1 MKKFRVGDFYEDW
14 SGEIIGE
21 TDDYNEA
28 VRIKNQRIDDTDGEC
43 DVWIYAVVGDSLM
56 PIKSR
61 KDLKKVLAA

>member
-1 MKKFRVGDFYEDW
+1 MKKFRVCDFYEDW

-21 TDDYNEA
+21 TDNYNEA
-28 VRIKNQRIDDTDGEC
+28 VKIKNQRINDTDGEC